1 MAPYK
6 CCFLVFSS
14 NKNSDDHEDIDI
26 KLSGSKIMASKN
38 PFFLALRFACHLSL
52 KNQVSYMKESC
63 LKRIN
68 VLKV

>member
-1 MAPYK
+1 MAPHK

-38 PFFLALRFACHLSL
+38 PLFLAIRFACHLSL
-52 KNQVSYMKESC
+52 
-63 LKRIN
+63 
-68 VLKV
+68 